1 MLSIPSAYSDLKS
14 SKYILFIALLG
25 ICSACSLTRD
35 LEEGQYAVYENDIK
49 GIDRSNKEDLYGLIE
64 QEPNTRFLGGSL
76 GVSIYRFGSRFYDS
90 TTVAN
95 KKERAQEKLA
105 VIQSAKDT
113 LPENKKLLKKEEKI
127 ESKIEALDKKLEF
140 GNAVMRTGNALVVL
154 DSAET
159 ATTVSNLKGY
169 LVNQGFFDAKV
180 DFAVETKKKK
190 AFVSYLLTE
199 GKPYILDSV
208 YTRSDNAEIIRL
220 LGATAGAS
228 FLREGQNYVQDDIVQ
243 ERNRIEELLK
253 NHGFF
258 MFSKSYVNY
267 LAYQDTTKKTIT
279 LEQVIQKPT
288 FTDEH
293 EVYTIDSIAFR
304 INPPSNEFADHRVQE
319 QYRDVDFSFF
329 RDRYSAKVL
338 ASRIFLLTGKPY
350 SRTAAIETQRQL
362 SNLDLFRF
370 VNITFDT
377 LGTSLTANIFTQ
389 PNQKYQLTNQLGMTV
404 TEQLPGP
411 FFSTSLRN
419 RNFFRAGEI
428 LEFNFRAGLEG
439 VASATDQGVY
449 QSSEISTG
457 VTVIFP
463 RFLIPFAPGTLQK
476 YGRYN
481 PNTRV
486 RLSYIYT
493 KRPEYTRNSVNG
505 LYSYTWATTNNR
517 VLYTFN
523 AADLS
528 YIRTPKIQGEFL
540 DILQDLQNEGNN
552 LIWSFLPS
560 FISSISGQTIINFN
574 KYGDFNSK
582 KASLLR
588 LFAES
593 GGTTLNFFDVR
604 SNSEPN
610 IEYANFQWVKTQID
624 FRRYLPL
631 DEKQTLAY
639 RLNFG
644 WARPY
649 GVSAGILPYEKYF
662 FAGGG
667 TSIRAW
673 QARRLGPGSYVPQT
687 GERGEYDYTNEQPA
701 EMIVESML
709 EYRRKLVGYFDMAL
723 FVDVGNSWVI
733 GYDAARPGA
742 DFRYD
747 RFYRELAVGG
757 GIGLRMDF
765 DFLVLRLDL
774 ATKAVDPAKPL
785 GERWVLDNIN
795 FNRPFGVKGQTV
807 LNFGIGYPF

>member
-1 MLSIPSAYSDLKS
+1 MKS
-14 SKYILFIALLG
+14 SKYILFITLLG
-25 ICSACSLTRD
+25 ICIGCSLTKD
-35 LEEGQYAVYENDIK
+35 LQEGQYVVFENKIE
-49 GIDRSNKEDLYGLIE
+49 GIQKSQREDLYDLIE

-76 GVSIYRFGSRFYDS
+76 GVTLYRIGQNFYDS
-90 TTVAN
+90 AKVADKLSATQEELATIRLAMDTVPDD
-95 KKERAQEKLA
+95 KKLA
-105 VIQSAKDT
+105 KRAS
-113 LPENKKLLKKEEKI
+113 KLSSRL
-127 ESKIEALDKKLEF
+127 ESLGEKLEF
-140 GNAVMRTGNALVVL
+140 GNAVMRTGNPVVIL

-159 ATTVSNLKGY
+159 NTTVNNLNGY
-169 LVNQGFFDAKV
+169 LTNHGYFDSKVGFE
-180 DFAVETKKKK
+180 VETKKKK
-190 AFVSYLLTE
+190 AFINYQVDAGQAYLL
-199 GKPYILDSV
+199 DSI
-208 YTRSDNAEIIRL
+208 YTRSDNAEILQL
-220 LGATAGAS
+220 LKQSEKNA
-228 FLREGQNYVQDDIVQ
+228 FLHEGKPYEQNDIVQ
-243 ERNRIEELLK
+243 ERNRIEELLR
-253 NHGFF
+253 NNGFY
-258 MFSKSYVNY
+258 MFSKSYINY
-267 LAYQDTTKKTIT
+267 IAYQDTASKTID

-288 FTDEH
+288 FAEKH
-293 EVYTIDSIAFR
+293 EIYTVDSITFR
-304 INPPSNEFADHRVQE
+304 INPPSSEFADRKVQE
-319 QYRDVDFSFF
+319 RYRNIGFSFF
-329 RDRYSAKVL
+329 QDRYSSKVL
-338 ASRIFLLTGKPY
+338 SSRVFLQEGRPY
-350 SRTAAIETQRQL
+350 SRLAAVETQRQI

-377 LGTSLTANIFTQ
+377 LGTSLTANIVTQ
-389 PNQKYQLTNQLGMTV
+389 PNQKYQLTNQVGMTI

-439 VASATDQGVY
+439 VASATGQGVY
-449 QSSEISTG
+449 QSSELSTG
-457 VTVIFP
+457 ATLIFP
-463 RFLIPFAPGTLQK
+463 RFLIPFAPGSLQK

-486 RLSYIYT
+486 RIGYSYT
-493 KRPEYTRNSVNG
+493 NRPEYTRNSVNG
-505 LYSYTWATTNNR
+505 LLSYTWATAKNR
-517 VLYTFN
+517 VLYTLN

-528 YIRTPKIQGEFL
+528 YIRTPKIQDDFL
-540 DILQDLQNEGNN
+540 TILEGLQNEGNN

-574 KYGDFNSK
+574 RYGDFNSN

-593 GGTTLNFFDVR
+593 GGTTLNFFDIR

-610 IEYANFQWVKTQID
+610 IDYANFQWVKAQID
-624 FRRYLPL
+624 FRRYYPL
-631 DEKQTLAY
+631 DENQKIAY

-673 QARRLGPGSYVPQT
+673 QARRLGPGSYTPEP
-687 GERGEYDYTNEQPA
+687 GEGGEYDYTNEQPA
-701 EMIVESML
+701 EMILESML
-709 EYRRKLVGYFDMAL
+709 EYRRKLVGYFDMAV

-747 RFYRELAVGG
+747 RFYRELAVGAG
-757 GIGLRMDF
+757 LGLRMDF
-765 DFLVLRLDL
+765 EFLVVRLDL
-774 ATKAVDPAKPL
+774 ATKAIDPAKPL
-785 GERWVLDNIN
+785 GERWVLDNLT
-795 FNRPFGVKGQTV
+795 FQRPFGIKGQTV